1 MPAFPE
7 LKEPLRKG
15 RAGLRFEAE
24 QDIPEVL
31 IAHQDD
37 PAMHVRLGLE
47 RPPSGA
53 ELGRRIERG
62 PDDRRLGE
70 AVRFTILDGESDT
83 CCGQLDIHHVEWE
96 HRRAEGGLW
105 VAPGKRNLGLGSGA
119 LQLAAHWLFSR
130 CGLGRLELLTEP
142 DNLPMLRA
150 ARRAGMVQE
159 GILRGYVRERGR
171 RLDVMVLSLLPS
183 DIEAPHG

>member
-7 LKEPLRKG
+7 LKEPLRG
-15 RAGLRFEAE
+15 DRIRLRFEAE
-24 QDIPEVL
+24 QDIPEIL

-62 PDDRRLGE
+62 PDDRRLGQ
-70 AVRFTILDGESDT
+70 AVRFTILDPGSDA

-96 HRRAEGGLW
+96 HRRAESGLW
-105 VAPGKRNLGLGSGA
+105 VVPGQRRQGLGSGA
-119 LQLAAHWLFSR
+119 LRLAARWLFAS
-130 CGLGRLELLTEP
+130 CGLLRLELLTQP
-142 DNLPMLRA
+142 DNDAMLRA
-150 ARRAGMVQE
+150 AQRAGMVQE
-159 GILRGYVRERGR
+159 GILHGYVRERGR
-171 RLDVMVLSLLPS
+171 RLDVMVLSLLPE
-183 DIEAPHG
+183 DLENAD